1 MGKPMHVDE
10 HGARW
15 PLAGMVVE
23 GKLGDIDIAQH
34 PLVSVEMKDFRPI
47 AAGPLTR
54 GPEAIGA

>member
-1 MGKPMHVDE
+1 MHVDE
-10 HGARW
+10 HGVRW

-23 GKLGDIDIAQH
+23 GKFSDIDIAQH

>member
-1 MGKPMHVDE
+1 MDE

-15 PLAGMVVE
+15 PLARMVVE
-23 GKLGDIDIAQH
+23 GKFSDIIDIVEH
-34 PLVSVEMKDFRPI
+34 LLVSVEMKDFRPI